1 MIEQKPKLAFSLI
14 LVGVI
19 LMFANVL
26 LVGMNGAPT
35 IVSSGKFESPNE
47 IIGTKANSSWFR
59 VSFGLKGWVE
69 GSWAPVWLI
78 TTMIMLYCALRL
90 YIKPLERKTLSL
102 TMAVLSVLSL
112 IYGGGFLIGAIL
124 GIVGSGLAFS
134 WPAKSENAFF
144 YKIMRAARL
153 DSKFYRGLSSDEN
166 SLKHATYALA
176 FANILSGVGVGV
188 YSYVSQRIINASS
201 SNTPFRIILLGEMP
215 MDLSVITTVVVNVGL
230 AMFKWL
236 ILSGIVYAVAA
247 GLLER
252 KQKLSNIASAVAFA
266 YIPIS
271 LQFFMPFILPSRP
284 GLAFNWPMLVFAVTN
299 IWVALAFVIG
309 VGQSLETNLG
319 KTLGVVSIS
328 SAIYLLIQG
337 TFFVTLDVPNIIRF
351 TIQPQSA
358 LLVVVSALVLGSL
371 LFETYTKR

>member
-19 LMFANVL
+19 LMFVNVL

-35 IVSSGKFESPNE
+35 IVSSRKFESPDE
-47 IIGTKANSSWFR
+47 IIGTNANSSWFR
-59 VSFGLKGWVE
+59 ASFGLKGWVE
-69 GSWAPVWLI
+69 GSWTPIWLI
-78 TTMIMLYCALRL
+78 TTMIMLYCAIRL

-102 TMAVLSVLSL
+102 AMGVLSVLSL
-112 IYGGGFLIGAIL
+112 IYGGGFFIGAIL
-124 GIVGSGLAFS
+124 GIVGSGIAFS
-134 WPAKSENAFF
+134 WPIKPENAFF
-144 YKIMRAARL
+144 YKLIRAARL

-176 FANILSGVGVGV
+176 FANILSGIGVGL
-188 YSYVSQRIINASS
+188 YSYISQRIINANS
-201 SNTPFRIILLGEMP
+201 SNAPFRIMLLGEVP
-215 MDLSVITTVVVNVGL
+215 LDLSIVSTVVINVGL
-230 AMFKWL
+230 AMVKWL
-236 ILSGIVYAVAA
+236 ILSGIVYAVAR

-252 KQKLSNIASAVAFA
+252 KQQLSNIASAVAFA

-271 LQFFMPFILPSRP
+271 LQFFMPFILPNRP
-284 GLAFNWPMLVFAVTN
+284 SLAFNWPMLVFAVTN
-299 IWVALAFVIG
+299 IWMALAFVVG

-328 SAIYLLIQG
+328 SAIYLLIHG
-337 TFFVTLDVPNIIRF
+337 TFFATLDVPNIIRF

-358 LLVVVSALVLGSL
+358 LLVIVSALVLGSL